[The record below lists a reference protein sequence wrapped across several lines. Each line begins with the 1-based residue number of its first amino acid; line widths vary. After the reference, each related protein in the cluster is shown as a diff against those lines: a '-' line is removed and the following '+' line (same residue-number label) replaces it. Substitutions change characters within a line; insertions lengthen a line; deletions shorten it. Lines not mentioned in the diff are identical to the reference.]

1 MKRKSQKKLKDMK
14 ILSELLCKEFD
25 LEKDE
30 SELVALALLKD
41 YSLEK
46 AIDLIKNK
54 VFNSFQSVSDFTEIY
69 YNLLDEVGLYEFEN
83 LILRNLHHLEN
94 TTNSQK
100 KSYLKLLGWR
110 LYYNLALGI
119 NFD

>member
-1 MKRKSQKKLKDMK
+1 MK

-30 SELVALALLKD
+30 GELVALALLKD

-110 LYYNLALGI
+110 LYHNLALGI